1 MRSKQLY
8 FSAYSSARM
17 PEDRR
22 RGGRYLLRLTL
33 ALFLAPACPSRAVEI
48 PVSGPIPPVVHE
60 IELSYLGEHTIPSVT
75 LNGPSEGAPS
85 LPYRPFSPVLDLRS
99 ELAPPQPFG
108 FCRGEVARM
117 GETGAITVTFHEG
130 RTGWCGQRLGIQ
142 PDGRLLDALSYR
154 VLRLRGQAIGH
165 VTLALEDWAASRR
178 EDNLLL
184 GTVTGIF
191 DLTIAL
197 SELGRQVDLR
207 RLAALV
213 VMTQDSSA
221 QVVLE
226 QVELRQESLP
236 VLHPKQ
242 TGFWVWSY
250 HKALADPGAVLA
262 ACKRQGC
269 TRVLLQMPTLLEGDA
284 IWTAYGRFFVSAKQ
298 AGIEAMALDGAPDS
312 ILEPQ
317 QLAGKI
323 RKVLALVESSAL
335 AGIQLDIEPYL
346 LPGFFSDES
355 GAHRYLDA
363 IDVFRDAIE
372 GRTRLSIVVP
382 FWLTSKTVGGRS
394 LGFAVMDRADDVA
407 VMSYRTSLEELEN
420 IADDALRYGE
430 LIGTPVWLA
439 VETTALPVEQR
450 VMLTRVPRPE
460 LADAAF
466 DYDSHSLDLAPISS
480 PRDGHR
486 RDWFRVHH
494 RLTVRPER
502 LTFAGQS
509 RSAVTA
515 AVQALHQTVLPRSFA
530 GVLIHDLDGFQAL
543 AE

>member
-1 MRSKQLY
+1 I
-8 FSAYSSARM
+8 
-17 PEDRR
+17 RR
-22 RGGRYLLRLTL
+22 
-33 ALFLAPACPSRAVEI
+33 A
-48 PVSGPIPPVVHE
+48 
-60 IELSYLGEHTIPSVT
+60 
-75 LNGPSEGAPS
+75 EGASS

-99 ELAPPQPFG
+99 DLASPRPFG
-108 FCRGEVARM
+108 SCRSEVVRAGEA
-117 GETGAITVTFHEG
+117 GSITVIFHEG
-130 RTGWCGQRLGIQ
+130 GTGWCGQRLGIQ

-154 VLRLRGQAIGH
+154 VLRIRGQAIGH
-165 VTLALEDWAASRR
+165 VTLAVEDWAATRR

-184 GTVTGIF
+184 ATVTGTF
-191 DLTIAL
+191 DLTMAL
-197 SELGRQVDLR
+197 SDLGRRADLR

-213 VMTQDSSA
+213 VMTQDASA

-226 QVELRQESLP
+226 QVELMQEPSP

-242 TGFWVWSY
+242 TGFWVWNY

-269 TRVLLQMPTLLEGDA
+269 TRVLLQMPTLLEDDA
-284 IWTAYGRFFVSAKQ
+284 IWTAYGRFFMSAKQ

-317 QLAGKI
+317 RLAGKI

-355 GAHRYLDA
+355 GSHRYLDA
-363 IDVFRDAIE
+363 IDVFRDTIG

-382 FWLTSKTVGGRS
+382 FWLTGKTVGGRP

-407 VMSYRTSLEELEN
+407 VMSYRTSLEELEG
-420 IADDALRYGE
+420 IADDTLRYGE

-439 VETTALPVEQR
+439 VETTALPVERR
-450 VMLTRVPRPE
+450 VMLTRASGPE

-466 DYDSHSLDLAPISS
+466 DYDSHRLDLAPLS
-480 PRDGHR
+480 PPLDGHR

-515 AVQALHQTVLPRSFA
+515 AVQALQHTVSPRSFA